1 MTKVNEVLK
10 KRIDIHTSTPS
21 NGLLEFQSA
30 VQGGYVVDI
39 TNRGGVARRGLH
51 IFLELIKATPL
62 EEVAVEEVAVEEVV
76 VEEVVVEEVVVEEVV
91 VDAPKEIPAPT
102 TPKRNTAKKPTTEG
116 AKDGYGIG

>member
-10 KRIDIHTSTPS
+10 KRIDIHTSSPN

-30 VQGGYVVDI
+30 VQDGYVVDI

-62 EEVAVEEVAVEEVV
+62 EATPV
-76 VEEVVVEEVVVEEVV
+76 VEKAD
-91 VDAPKEIPAPT
+91 VDAPKEVPAPT
-102 TPKRNTAKKPTTEG
+102 TPKRNTANKSTTEDVKED
-116 AKDGYGIG
+116 AK

>member
-1 MTKVNEVLK
+1 MTEVNKVNKVLK
-10 KRIDIHTSTPS
+10 KRIDIHTSSPN

-62 EEVAVEEVAVEEVV
+62 EVTPV
-76 VEEVVVEEVVVEEVV
+76 VEEAD
-91 VDAPKEIPAPT
+91 VDAPKEVPAPT
-102 TPKRNTAKKPTTEG
+102 TPKRNTAKKSTSEDVKED
-116 AKDGYGIG
+116 AK

>member
-10 KRIDIHTSTPS
+10 KRIDIHTSSPN

-62 EEVAVEEVAVEEVV
+62 EVTPVVEEVA
-76 VEEVVVEEVVVEEVV
+76 

-102 TPKRNTAKKPTTEG
+102 TP
-116 AKDGYGIG
+116 

>member
-10 KRIDIHTSTPS
+10 KRIDVHTSAPS

-39 TNRGGVARRGLH
+39 TNRGGVACRGLH

-62 EEVAVEEVAVEEVV
+62 EVTPVVEEEVVV
-76 VEEVVVEEVVVEEVV
+76 VEEVTPLETKEEEEVV
-91 VDAPKEIPAPT
+91 VDAPKEAPTQT
-102 TPKRNTAKKPTTEG
+102 TPKRNTAKKSTTEDVKED
-116 AKDGYGIG
+116 AK

>member
-1 MTKVNEVLK
+1 MLK
-10 KRIDIHTSTPS
+10 KRIDIHTLSPN

-62 EEVAVEEVAVEEVV
+62 EEVAVEEVAVEEVA
-76 VEEVVVEEVVVEEVV
+76 VEEVA

-102 TPKRNTAKKPTTEG
+102 TPKRNTAKKSTTEDVKED
-116 AKDGYGIG
+116 AK

>member
-1 MTKVNEVLK
+1 MLK
-10 KRIDIHTSTPS
+10 KRIDIHTSSPS

-62 EEVAVEEVAVEEVV
+62 ETKEEVV
-76 VEEVVVEEVVVEEVV
+76 I
-91 VDAPKEIPAPT
+91 VDAPKEVPVST
-102 TPKRNTAKKPTTEG
+102 TPRRNTDKKSTTE
-116 AKDGYGIG
+116 DVE

>member
-1 MTKVNEVLK
+1 MLK
-10 KRIDIHTSTPS
+10 KRIDIHTSSPN

-62 EEVAVEEVAVEEVV
+62 EVTPVVEEVAVG
-76 VEEVVVEEVVVEEVV
+76 
-91 VDAPKEIPAPT
+91 APKEIPAPT
-102 TPKRNTAKKPTTEG
+102 TPKRSTAKKSTTDDVE
-116 AKDGYGIG
+116 

>member
-1 MTKVNEVLK
+1 MLK
-10 KRIDIHTSTPS
+10 KRIDIHTSSPN

-51 IFLELIKATPL
+51 IFLEMIKATPVETKEE
-62 EEVAVEEVAVEEVV
+62 EEVD
-76 VEEVVVEEVVVEEVV
+76 

-102 TPKRNTAKKPTTEG
+102 TPKRSTAKKSTTDDVE
-116 AKDGYGIG
+116 YGVSI

>member
-1 MTKVNEVLK
+1 MLK
-10 KRIDIHTSTPS
+10 KRIDIHTSAPS

-62 EEVAVEEVAVEEVV
+62 EVTPVVEEVAVEEVA
-76 VEEVVVEEVVVEEVV
+76 

-102 TPKRNTAKKPTTEG
+102 TPKRNTAKKSTTEDVKED
-116 AKDGYGIG
+116 AK

>member
-1 MTKVNEVLK
+1 MLK
-10 KRIDIHTSTPS
+10 KRIDIHTLSPN

-62 EEVAVEEVAVEEVV
+62 EEVAVEEVV
-76 VEEVVVEEVVVEEVV
+76 VEEVVVEEVA

-102 TPKRNTAKKPTTEG
+102 TPKRNTAKKSTTEDVKED
-116 AKDGYGIG
+116 AK

>member
-10 KRIDIHTSTPS
+10 KRIDIHASSPS

-62 EEVAVEEVAVEEVV
+62 EVTPVVEEVAVEEVAVE
-76 VEEVVVEEVVVEEVV
+76 
-91 VDAPKEIPAPT
+91 APKEIPAPT
-102 TPKRNTAKKPTTEG
+102 TPKRSTAKKPTTEDVKED
-116 AKDGYGIG
+116 AK

>member
-10 KRIDIHTSTPS
+10 KRIDIHTSSPN

-30 VQGGYVVDI
+30 VQDGYVVDI

-62 EEVAVEEVAVEEVV
+62 EVTPVVEEVA
-76 VEEVVVEEVVVEEVV
+76 
-91 VDAPKEIPAPT
+91 APT
-102 TPKRNTAKKPTTEG
+102 TPRRNTAKKPTTEDTKED
-116 AKDGYGIG
+116 AK